1 MATSLHM
8 RIRALLDAALRRT
21 TRNRTRFLRE
31 SEPDTRVLDEA
42 LALLPH
48 YAEVTQNTTAHALG
62 PAPWLPGT
70 TTLEGAL
77 GAKDLPDWEPPF
89 SIAPYYSVVETL
101 GRGGM
106 GVVYRAADPVSNRNV
121 AIKVLRGRLS
131 SAEDRRRFKHEEELL
146 RQLRHPGIVRLLH
159 GGTAAL
165 ARPGD
170 REKILDE
177 RPYFVMEYVRGLSL
191 LRYAEAQNLDSLARI
206 ALFAEICTAI
216 DYAHHR
222 GVIHRDLKPD
232 NILVDA
238 TGRPKILDFGIAR
251 LQAFGPGG
259 FGTAGRFCGT
269 IAYASPEQWQG
280 QDEGL
285 TPASDVYTLGLLL
298 HELLT
303 GALPQ
308 RSNGRVALALQSV
321 ALPPGATGDT
331 AYFQYAL
338 RAIIA
343 TALRRAAGTYANAG
357 EIGAD
362 LAAVC
367 GAFAPVR
374 TWRTWL
380 GHLASS
386 TRASNP
392 AMSPTHQRLLTARLR
407 RRIGAALD
415 DDHESA

>member
-8 RIRALLDAALRRT
+8 RIRALLDAALRRAT
-21 TRNRTRFLRE
+21 QSRTRFLRE
-31 SEPDTRVLDEA
+31 SADDTKVLDEA
-42 LALLPH
+42 LAMLPH

-70 TTLEGAL
+70 TTLGQAL

-106 GVVYRAADPVSNRNV
+106 GVVYRAADPVSSRDV

-159 GGTAAL
+159 GGTTTL

-170 REKILDE
+170 REKVLDE

-191 LRYAEAQNLDSLARI
+191 LRYVEAQKLDSLARI
-206 ALFAEICTAI
+206 ALFVEICKAI

-238 TGRPKILDFGIAR
+238 TGAPKILDFGIAR

-259 FGTAGRFCGT
+259 FGTGGFSGT
-269 IAYASPEQWQG
+269 VAYASPEQWQG

-285 TPASDVYTLGLLL
+285 TPASDVYTLGLML

-308 RSNGRVALALQSV
+308 RRNGRVTLALQRV
-321 ALPPGATGDT
+321 MLPPGATGDT

-338 RAIIA
+338 RAIAA
-343 TALRRAAGTYANAG
+343 TALRKAAGSYANAG
-357 EIGAD
+357 EIAAD
-362 LAAVC
+362 LEAVC
-367 GAFAPVR
+367 AAFAPAR
-374 TWRTWL
+374 TWRAWL
-380 GHLASS
+380 GHLAGGV
-386 TRASNP
+386 RLSNP
-392 AMSPTHQRLLTARLR
+392 AMSSTHQRLLTARLR

-415 DDHESA
+415 DDRESA